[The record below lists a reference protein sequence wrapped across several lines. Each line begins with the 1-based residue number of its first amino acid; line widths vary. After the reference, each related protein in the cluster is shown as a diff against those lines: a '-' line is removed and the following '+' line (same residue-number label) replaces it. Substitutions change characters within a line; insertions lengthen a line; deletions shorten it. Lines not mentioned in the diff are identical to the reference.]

1 MSQLTTV
8 TAIGLKSLPRRPWS
22 NITTVVAITLVVLV
36 LLAFLSIGEGFRRTV
51 EGAGSSNV
59 AVISRDDGPGASASA
74 IGPDEISALAA
85 APGVTQTSSG
95 VAALSPELVLAV
107 SARTSKGSE
116 ANLAL
121 RGMDLQT
128 PVATENIKI
137 VAGRAARPGTNEIIV
152 GRSAA
157 GEFAGLRVGNNVDL
171 GGHVWRIAGE
181 FEAGGSLYESE
192 ARTDLH
198 LLQSLFSRG
207 PTVQIVRAE
216 LRSPAAVVD
225 LQRFLR
231 SNPQLRLKAVSERE
245 HFLKAARS
253 GAFIQAL
260 GWPLAI
266 IMAIGALCGAANT
279 MSSSTASRSREIG
292 TLRAIGFRRLPI
304 FGGVMI
310 ESLVLAFIGAIVG
323 IALAWAVFD
332 GARGST
338 LGSSLGQV
346 IFEYKISPSLALRAA
361 TLALLIGALGG
372 AGPAWR
378 AARRPLREVSGE

>member
-8 TAIGLKSLPRRPWS
+8 ASIGLKSLPRRPWS
-22 NITTVVAITLVVLV
+22 TITTVVAITLVVLV

-51 EGAGSSNV
+51 EGAGSPNV

-85 APGVTQTSSG
+85 TPGLTQSSSG
-95 VAALSPELVLAV
+95 VASLSPELVLAV
-107 SARTSKGSE
+107 SARISSGSE
-116 ANLAL
+116 ANLAM
-121 RGMDLQT
+121 RGMDLQN

-137 VAGRAARPGTNEIIV
+137 TSGRAARAGTNEIIV

-157 GEFAGLRVGNNVDL
+157 SEFAGLRVGNDVDL
-171 GGHVWRIAGE
+171 GGHVWRIVGE
-181 FEAGGSLYESE
+181 FESGGSVYESE

-216 LRSPAAVVD
+216 LQSPAALLDV
-225 LQRFLR
+225 QHFLR
-231 SNPQLRLKAVSERE
+231 GNPQLRLKAVSERE

-304 FGGVMI
+304 FGGVML
-310 ESLVLAFIGAIVG
+310 ESLLLALIGAAAGVG
-323 IALAWAVFD
+323 LAWAIFD

-346 IFEYKISPSLALRAA
+346 IFEYRMSPQLALRAV

-372 AGPAWR
+372 AAPAWR